1 MQIREQIN
9 QLLAQDI
16 NQVLSKQQSMF
27 DNLVGNDYP
36 DFVVFGSGYLG
47 KKVIIP
53 RRKIVL
59 AIPNT
64 LDFYFFWK
72 RVREDFQLP

>member
-1 MQIREQIN
+1 MTMQIREQIN

-36 DFVVFGSGYLG
+36 DFVVFGSVYLG
-47 KKVIIP
+47 QKVI
-53 RRKIVL
+53 RGL
-59 AIPNT
+59 
-64 LDFYFFWK
+64 
-72 RVREDFQLP
+72 

>member
-1 MQIREQIN
+1 LFLSIFKKGFILKNSIFEN
-9 QLLAQDI
+9 YLASNCI
-16 NQVLSKQQSMF
+16 
-27 DNLVGNDYP
+27 
-36 DFVVFGSGYLG
+36 YLG
-47 KKVIIP
+47 KKVRIP

-64 LDFYFFWK
+64 LDFNFFWK